1 MTVAVAASCGVCASA
16 LPGGRDVCPRCGSR
30 VQHPQATMP
39 TVLAGTLPAAAGS
52 RAGAT
57 AVDVVLLL
65 VAVSPLVI
73 GLLSESGARA
83 ALIATGA
90 VLVVGLLLAMWVSLA
105 RAGQTLGGAL
115 LGLRTVDALTGLP
128 PGTGVGL
135 RTWWRDT
142 VTLDVRAGRDPLHDV
157 TPDGPHETT
166 QVAAA
171 PATRRPRAVGPDV
184 TAAASGPREIGP
196 DVAAARAI
204 PTGAT
209 RAARRA
215 GAPATGAV
223 PAVAAPPTTR
233 PATGAFPTV
242 PAPPTTGA
250 VPAVSHPSTTRPAT
264 GSFPAVPAE
273 PDGSRRSR
281 RSQPP
286 TGAVPVI
293 DTPAAGA
300 PAVSGMVL
308 VAADGHRLEVTGLTL
323 VGRNPEPVRG
333 EVADQLVP
341 LIDLS
346 RSVSKTHA
354 SLRWDGRTLWVADR
368 GSTNGTTVSIGGGAR
383 TLLPPG
389 GEEALPVGT
398 SVHFGDQTFTVEG
411 PVGA

>member
-1 MTVAVAASCGVCASA
+1 MTVAVASSCGVCASS

-30 VQHPQATMP
+30 VQHPQASMP

-65 VAVSPLVI
+65 VAVSPLVV

-83 ALIATGA
+83 ALVATGA
-90 VLVVGLLLAMWVSLA
+90 LLVVGLLLAMWVSLA

-135 RTWWRDT
+135 RTWWRET

-157 TPDGPHETT
+157 APD
-166 QVAAA
+166 
-171 PATRRPRAVGPDV
+171 
-184 TAAASGPREIGP
+184 TARGPREIGP
-196 DVAAARAI
+196 DVAAAPSSR
-204 PTGAT
+204 
-209 RAARRA
+209 
-215 GAPATGAV
+215 PATGAV
-223 PAVAAPPTTR
+223 RAVPGPSATRPPT
-233 PATGAFPTV
+233 GSVPTV
-242 PAPPTTGA
+242 G
-250 VPAVSHPSTTRPAT
+250 
-264 GSFPAVPAE
+264 
-273 PDGSRRSR
+273 PDGPRRSR

-286 TGAVPVI
+286 TGAIPVI
-293 DTPAAGA
+293 DTPAPGT

-368 GSTNGTTVSIGGGAR
+368 GSTNGTTVSVGAGPR

-398 SVHFGDQTFTVEG
+398 SVHFGDQTFTVER
-411 PVGA
+411 PVGE

>member
-1 MTVAVAASCGVCASA
+1 M
-16 LPGGRDVCPRCGSR
+16 
-30 VQHPQATMP
+30 QHPQATMP
-39 TVLAGTLPAAAGS
+39 TVLAGALPAAGAS

-73 GLLSESGARA
+73 GLLSESAARA

-157 TPDGPHETT
+157 APDGTD
-166 QVAAA
+166 AA
-171 PATRRPRAVGPDV
+171 PTTVPPPRGPRAAEPEAATRRAREAGPE
-184 TAAASGPREIGP
+184 AARGPREIGP

-215 GAPATGAV
+215 GGPATGAV
-223 PAVAAPPTTR
+223 PLPATTR
-233 PATGAFPTV
+233 PATGSFPV
-242 PAPPTTGA
+242 VAAPPTTGA
-250 VPAVSHPSTTRPAT
+250 VPAVPA
-264 GSFPAVPAE
+264 PAE

-286 TGAVPVI
+286 TGAIPVI

-368 GSTNGTTVSIGGGAR
+368 GSTNGTTVSVGGGAR

-398 SVHFGDQTFTVEG
+398 SVHFGDQTFTVDG